1 LDISKFRAGD
11 WVLVVAG
18 AVMLILG
25 LAVHWAT
32 IHANGR
38 SYGGA
43 RNAFD
48 YPFTGGIAWL
58 LVVAAGVVTFLLA
71 GRLIRPGRTP
81 WTRLTLGATALAAL
95 LMILR
100 LAIGGGADQRIGNQ
114 DVTLGRG
121 AGMVIAVLAS
131 IAALIGA
138 LVNLRAEG
146 DSLQAIFS
154 SLSSKVAPATDD
166 DADANGADPLPPP
179 NPGTAPREPPTEPS
193 R

>member
-1 LDISKFRAGD
+1 LDISKFRVGD
-11 WVLVVAG
+11 WVLVIAG

-32 IHANGR
+32 IHASGR

-58 LVVAAGVVTFLLA
+58 LVVAAGVVAFLLG

-81 WTRLTLGATALAAL
+81 WTRVTLGATALATL
-95 LMILR
+95 LMIVR

-121 AGMVIAVLAS
+121 AGMVIAVLACV
-131 IAALIGA
+131 AAVVGA
-138 LVNLRAEG
+138 LMNLRAEG
-146 DSLQAIFS
+146 DSVQAIFS
-154 SLSSKVAPATDD
+154 SLSSSRASTDD
-166 DADANGADPLPPP
+166 AADANGTDQFPPP
-179 NPGTAPREPPTEPS
+179 SPGTAPREPPTEPGN
-193 R
+193 